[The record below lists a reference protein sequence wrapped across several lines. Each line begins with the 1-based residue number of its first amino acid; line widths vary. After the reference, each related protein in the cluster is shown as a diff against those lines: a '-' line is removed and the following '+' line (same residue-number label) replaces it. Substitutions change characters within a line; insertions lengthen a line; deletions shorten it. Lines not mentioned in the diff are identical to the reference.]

1 MKLRSCLFLAAISCA
16 VLALPAW
23 TARRPRYGGILRVEI
38 SASLNVLNPSTAVN
52 PAITVNRGADSAE
65 NQLLTLFD
73 PRSTAGNLV
82 SNHAQGPFRVAEWEA
97 GKHAKL
103 VANNEYSGGRPF
115 LDEIEVQLGRSSK
128 DRLIDLELGKT
139 DLTELAA
146 EDARR
151 SVDSGVRISA
161 SLPDELIAIVFVSGH
176 PLVEDA
182 RVRQSLAFAIDR
194 PTIASFI
201 LQKEGEPAGG
211 LLPQWSSGTAF
222 LFPVAAN
229 PTAAKEQWS
238 QIRGSPKISV
248 GYDAGDGLEQ
258 SIVERI
264 AVNARET
271 GIAVASMAVTPWPAA
286 SSQVD
291 ARIVRLRM
299 SSPKP
304 REALTD
310 FLSTLSSIAGVKF
323 DLPPDGAA
331 PQAIYECEQ
340 AVVSSSRVI
349 PLVWLPQVYGLSSRV
364 RDWNAPG
371 PGEGWPLADVW
382 LDDSASPPSLK

>member
-23 TARRPRYGGILRVEI
+23 TARRPRYGGILRMEI
-38 SASLNVLNPSTAVN
+38 SASLNALNPSSAVTTAL
-52 PAITVNRGADSAE
+52 NRGADSPE
-65 NQLLTLFD
+65 NQFPALFD
-73 PRSTAGNLV
+73 PRAAAGNLV
-82 SNHAQGPFRVAEWEA
+82 SSGAQGLFRVVEWEA

-115 LDEIEVQLGRSSK
+115 VDEIEVELGRSTK

-139 DLTELAA
+139 DLAELSP

-151 SVDSGVRISA
+151 AADTGVRISA

-176 PLVEDA
+176 PLAEDT

-194 PTIASFI
+194 PSIANFI

-222 LFPVAAN
+222 LLPTAAN

-238 QIRGSPKISV
+238 QIRGSPKISL

-258 SIVERI
+258 AIAERI

-271 GIAVASMAVTPWPAA
+271 GIPVATLPVTPWPAA
-286 SSQVD
+286 SSKVD
-291 ARIVRLRM
+291 ARLVRLRLP
-299 SSPKP
+299 SPKP
-304 REALTD
+304 REALAD
-310 FLSTLSSIAGVKF
+310 FLSTLSSVAGVKF

-340 AVVSSSRVI
+340 AVVSSYRVI

-364 RDWNAPG
+364 RDWKAPG
-371 PGEGWPLADVW
+371 PSEGWPLADVW
-382 LDDSASPPSLK
+382 LDDSASPSSLR

>member
-1 MKLRSCLFLAAISCA
+1 MKLRSYLFLAAISCA

-23 TARRPRYGGILRVEI
+23 TARRPRYGGILRMEI
-38 SASLNVLNPSTAVN
+38 STSLNALNPSTALN
-52 PAITVNRGADSAE
+52 PAITLNRGADSPE
-65 NQLLTLFD
+65 NQVPTLFD
-73 PRSTAGNLV
+73 PRTAAGNLV
-82 SNHAQGPFRVAEWEA
+82 SSGARGPFRVVEWEA
-97 GKHAKL
+97 GRHAKL
-103 VANNEYSGGRPF
+103 VVNSEYSAGRPF
-115 LDEIEVQLGRSSK
+115 VDEIEVELGRSTK

-139 DLTELAA
+139 DLAELAP

-151 SVDSGVRISA
+151 TAGNGVHISA
-161 SLPDELIAIVFVSGH
+161 SSPDELIAIVFVSGH
-176 PLVEDA
+176 SLVEDA

-194 PTIASFI
+194 PSIANFI
-201 LQKEGEPAGG
+201 LQKEGEAAGG

-222 LFPVAAN
+222 LFPTAAN

-258 SIVERI
+258 AIAERI

-271 GIAVASMAVTPWPAA
+271 GIAVATLPVTPWPAA
-286 SSQVD
+286 SPKVD
-291 ARIVRLRM
+291 ARLVRLRM

-304 REALTD
+304 SEALAD
-310 FLSTLSSIAGVKF
+310 FLSTLSPVAGVKF
-323 DLPPDGAA
+323 DLPPDNAA
-331 PQAIYECEQ
+331 PQAIYECEL
-340 AVVSSSRVI
+340 AVVSSYRVI

-371 PGEGWPLADVW
+371 PGEDWPLADVW
-382 LDDSASPPSLK
+382 LDDSASPSGLK